1 MALNMKNQTLK
12 LTAFYFTLTV
22 SMQAA
27 AVQNV
32 YEYQN
37 SEGVTEFT
45 DEVKADKVPEKQF
58 QIKKMTPEEEA
69 QSKQKLKQI
78 MEKDKELDKR
88 LARERQLEN
97 ERKLRTQE
105 QRAQEKKSQQQQP
118 DEDYDRYSRRRYGVP
133 TYPRR
138 PISKPQPT
146 PLPIRR

>member
-1 MALNMKNQTLK
+1 MALNMNNQSLK
-12 LTAFYFTLTV
+12 LTAFYFTMAV

-69 QSKQKLKQI
+69 QGKQKLEQI

-97 ERKLRTQE
+97 ERKLRSQE
-105 QRAQEKKSQQQQP
+105 QRAQEKQSQKQQQ
-118 DEDYDRYSRRRYGVP
+118 DLDYDRYSRRRYGVP

-138 PISKPQPT
+138 PNLKPKPT
-146 PLPIRR
+146 PLPR

>member
-1 MALNMKNQTLK
+1 MKNQNLK
-12 LTAFYFTLTV
+12 LTAFYFTMTV

-69 QSKQKLKQI
+69 LSKQKLEQVR
-78 MEKDKELDKR
+78 EKDKELDKR

-97 ERKLRTQE
+97 ERKLRSQE
-105 QRAQEKKSQQQQP
+105 QRAQEKQSQQQQP
-118 DEDYDRYSRRRYGVP
+118 DADYDRYERRRYGVP

-138 PISKPQPT
+138 PNLKPKPT